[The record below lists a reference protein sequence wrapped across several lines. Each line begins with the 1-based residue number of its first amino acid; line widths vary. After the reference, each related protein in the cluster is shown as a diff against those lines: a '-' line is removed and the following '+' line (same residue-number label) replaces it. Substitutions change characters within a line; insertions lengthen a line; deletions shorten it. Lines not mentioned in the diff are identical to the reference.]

1 MVCTTSCAISTMFL
15 VGMIYMTYSTNKSHT
30 IEKYKEQLTPELTK
44 TYDKIVQERTTI
56 YYQGYILGFFLS
68 LIILIYNRIIR
79 KNKASTGSM
88 LCIVIASSFV
98 TNYFY
103 YTLYPK
109 SDYMLNHITT
119 KEQTQAWL
127 QMYNAMQNYYHM
139 GLLLGIGAVIF
150 LTLAFR
156 C

>member
-1 MVCTTSCAISTMFL
+1 
-15 VGMIYMTYSTNKSHT
+15 MTYATSKSHT

-44 TYDKIVQERTTI
+44 TYDNIVQERTTI
-56 YYQGYILGFFLS
+56 YYQGYLLGFVFS
-68 LIILIYNRIIR
+68 LAILIYNSKIR

-88 LCIVIASSFV
+88 LCIVVATSFV

-127 QMYNAMQNYYHM
+127 QMYKSMQNFYHM
-139 GLLLGIGAVIF
+139 GLLLGVVAVIF
-150 LTLAFR
+150 LALAFR